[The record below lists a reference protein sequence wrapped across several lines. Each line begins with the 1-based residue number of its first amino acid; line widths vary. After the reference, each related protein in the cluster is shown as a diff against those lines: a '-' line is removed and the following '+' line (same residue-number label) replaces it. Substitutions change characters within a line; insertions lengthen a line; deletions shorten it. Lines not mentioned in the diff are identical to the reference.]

1 MSIKLKNS
9 YFETIMA
16 NQQVFNNILN
26 KPFPA
31 KTGYWIGRA
40 IDKIQSQSKI
50 YFETKQRLI
59 KQYAE
64 VDEKGDL
71 KAKPDEVDE
80 NGKITKKSDGSV
92 TWPNNEALA
101 NFMKE
106 LEELQGIEIDLSMDE
121 IKVDFDL
128 LEEKGITISPIEA
141 MLMPFLRPKN
151 G

>member
-40 IDKIQSQSKI
+40 IDKIQSQNKI
-50 YFETKQRLI
+50 YFEAKQRLI

-64 VDEKGDL
+64 VDEKGNL
-71 KAKPDEVDE
+71 KSKP
-80 NGKITKKSDGSV
+80 DGSV
-92 TWPNNEALA
+92 VWPNNEALA

-121 IKVDFDL
+121 IEADFDL